1 MPIGIWG
8 RREEVMQMFH
18 DDKKTRVAG
27 KIVEGHG
34 YISGSKIKNKKIQCE
49 RLAILAAVGVLK
61 R

>member
-27 KIVEGHG
+27 KILEGRG
-34 YISGSKIKNKKIQCE
+34 YISGSKIKKKYSVKDW
-49 RLAILAAVGVLK
+49 RY
-61 R
+61 